1 MSNVDALRDDL
12 RPESLADSLA
22 LWLHQHLINI
32 LVILLVAW
40 LVRTF
45 ASKIIHRLLLRTIRS
60 DIYPTKLDR
69 KRRVDTLSSLS
80 YATIAY
86 LSYAFALI
94 SIVNEV
100 SPNFGKVLFASAGLF
115 TVAVGFALKDLINDF
130 LRGVFII
137 TENQYRVGDTVE
149 ISGTKGKVEAVS
161 VRTTILRDDDGN
173 LHHVPNGSITVTTNK
188 TMGYS
193 RLNETLA
200 IDASSD
206 IAAVEHVINHIGQE
220 LAADPDLAKHIQ
232 ETVTI
237 ASIDGF
243 DKGGMLVSLT
253 AKISANEKLKVR
265 TEFYRRLHRALKKEQ
280 LTLAGIAAV
289 NAQDKPDTKTKAKK

>member
-12 RPESLADSLA
+12 RPESLMDSLA

-40 LVRTF
+40 IVRTF
-45 ASKIIHRLLLRTIRS
+45 GTRIVHRLLMRTIRS

-69 KRRVDTLSSLS
+69 KRRVDTLSSIS

-94 SIVNEV
+94 SIVNEI
-100 SPNFGKVLFASAGLF
+100 SPSFGKVLFASAGLF
-115 TVAVGFALKDLINDF
+115 TVAIGFALKDLINDF

-149 ISGTKGKVEAVS
+149 IGGTKGKVEAVS
-161 VRTTILRDDDGN
+161 VRTTVLRDDDGN

-193 RLNETLA
+193 RLNETIA
-200 IDASSD
+200 VDASSD
-206 IAAVEHVINHIGQE
+206 ISAIEHVIHHISEELQADTE
-220 LAADPDLAKHIQ
+220 LAKYIQ
-232 ETVTI
+232 EPVSI

-243 DKGGMLVSLT
+243 DKGGMLVNLT
-253 AKISANEKLKVR
+253 AKITPNEKLKVR
-265 TEFYRRLHRALKKEQ
+265 TQLYRRLHKALKKEQ
-280 LTLAGIAAV
+280 LTLAGISAIS
-289 NAQDKPDTKTKAKK
+289 KPDKKPKAKS

>member
-237 ASIDGF
+237 ASVDGF